1 MYIFRRAAGGEQL
14 RCCDGRIAPESRNAD
29 ARHRPPPMCTATG
42 CVRATSADR
51 PQGQA
56 CLGRRASCDV
66 RAQRAHR
73 RACATSAQAACATRA
88 RGHHPSLERKASR
101 ARGPLG
107 AAAAPR
113 VQARPGTKVEAN
125 EGATPT
131 ASCSGLGK
139 RRMNKDRGYNL
150 LQAFFHITHV
160 LGLLFLRFD
169 TCSNAA

>member
-73 RACATSAQAACATRA
+73 RACATSADRLRAQREHAAIILRSNGRPA
-88 RGHHPSLERKASR
+88 
-101 ARGPLG
+101 GP
-107 AAAAPR
+107 AAPWAQLQR
-113 VQARPGTKVEAN
+113 RGSRLVQGPRSKPTKVQLQLQVAVDS
-125 EGATPT
+125 A
-131 ASCSGLGK
+131 
-139 RRMNKDRGYNL
+139 RMKDRGYRL
-150 LQAFFHITHV
+150 FFTSHMCWV
-160 LGLLFLRFD
+160 CFF
-169 TCSNAA
+169 